1 VSPCLLP
8 FRHAPTCRHDP
19 KGRGV
24 YALRVLI
31 VEDNLDAR
39 GMLAFACEVEGHVVQ
54 QAADGKQALERLAHE
69 ARPDVILLD
78 LAMPVMDGWEFRA
91 AQKASEWA
99 DIPVMVVS
107 AHENLKDIAAINPLA
122 CFRKPIDLDALI
134 KALHTL
140 GVD

>member
-1 VSPCLLP
+1 M
-8 FRHAPTCRHDP
+8 
-19 KGRGV
+19 
-24 YALRVLI
+24 RVLI

-78 LAMPVMDGWEFRA
+78 LAMPVMDGWQFRA

-107 AHENLKDIAAINPLA
+107 ACANAKDIAAINPLA
-122 CFRKPIDLDALI
+122 CFRKPIDLDALLQ
-134 KALHTL
+134 ALHTL
-140 GVD
+140 GAA